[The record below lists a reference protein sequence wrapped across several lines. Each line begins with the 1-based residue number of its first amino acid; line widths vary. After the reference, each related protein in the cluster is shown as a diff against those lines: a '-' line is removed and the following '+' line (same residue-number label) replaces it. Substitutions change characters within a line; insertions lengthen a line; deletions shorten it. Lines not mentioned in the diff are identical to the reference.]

1 MDPLKQN
8 ELEAKLR
15 DTLKEHQREGMNII
29 GNVDQLLQRLVRAVK
44 EWTGE
49 EHEATRKSA

>member
-1 MDPLKQN
+1 MKQN

-49 EHEATRKSA
+49 EHEAKRKSA